1 MNTWRVRILGLIVL
15 VAASLAIAGCFFVDG
30 DDGRAYVRLTWPSD
44 CWLYVDFHTTQ
55 FPDSVTRNQYY
66 EHSAG
71 SYAFDYVLEDYY
83 YYYGPYAARYNV
95 TINRGDRSLWGP
107 VDGEDAYFTVDC
119 GKSGPSVSSPS
130 VVSRSTLEGA
140 PEGSYVEETTVGNV
154 VFRLEVIMLE
164 SSMDTSSFQRMAE

>member
-1 MNTWRVRILGLIVL
+1 MNTRRLRILGSVLL
-15 VAASLAIAGCFFVDG
+15 VAFSLGVGGCFFVDG
-30 DDGRAYVRLTWPSD
+30 DDGLAYVRIDWPADSI
-44 CWLYVDFHTTQ
+44 LYYDFTNTQ
-55 FPDSVTRNQYY
+55 FPSNWNHNVYY
-66 EHSAG
+66 EHAPG
-71 SYAFDYVLEDYY
+71 SYQFDYMLEDYY
-83 YYYGPYAARYNV
+83 YYYGPWTVRYTV
-95 TINRGDRSLWGP
+95 TINEGERSLWGP
-107 VDGEDAYFTVDC
+107 VDGEDAYATIYC